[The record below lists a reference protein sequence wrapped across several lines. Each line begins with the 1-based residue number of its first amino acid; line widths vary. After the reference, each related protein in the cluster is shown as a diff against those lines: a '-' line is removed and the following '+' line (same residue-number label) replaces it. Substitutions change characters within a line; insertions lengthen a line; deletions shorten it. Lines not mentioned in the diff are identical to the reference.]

1 MAFREQLTTFRKRNN
16 MEVQKILFG
25 TMLAAIVG
33 LVLAL
38 AWTNHQHQ
46 KQVAQLQNEMAMK
59 DKTIEVQKGLYT
71 KLTIQSEEIKNV
83 LDSKDKQVQELL
95 DQIKKQ
101 KQDLLSASTV
111 VASWKKAYEGLAK
124 ATQTEVPPDPTKPV
138 VAGAK
143 PREKVDFHED
153 FGYIGVDGWT
163 LTNPPQAW
171 VRVKQN
177 RPLKLTLAISQDK
190 DKAWHT
196 YATSSEENVGV
207 DIQVTAVN
215 PFLLQPKWYEKI
227 GVAIDLGMGTNRG
240 GLGALAGIGL
250 NYQIKQF
257 TIGPHI
263 WLGIND
269 VVDKYYGITFEWRP
283 FQRN

>member
-1 MAFREQLTTFRKRNN
+1 MPDIKDQLTKYL
-16 MEVQKILFG
+16 ILG
-25 TMLAAIVG
+25 LMLALVVMG
-33 LVLAL
+33 LGA
-38 AWTNHQHQ
+38 AWYKHSYD
-46 KQVAQLQNEMAMK
+46 KQITQLQNEMAEK

-71 KLTIQSEEIKNV
+71 KLTVQSEDIKGV
-83 LDSKDKQVQELL
+83 LDQKDQQVKELL
-95 DQIKKQ
+95 NQISKQ
-101 KQDLLSASTV
+101 KQDLLNASTV

-124 ATQTEVPPDPTKPV
+124 ATQTDVPPDPTKPA

-143 PREKVDFHED
+143 PREKVDFHQD

-215 PFLLQPKWYEKI
+215 PLLLQPHWYEKI
-227 GVAIDLGMGTNRG
+227 GIAIDLGMGTNRG

-257 TIGPHI
+257 TVGPHI

-269 VVDKYYGITFEWRP
+269 VVDKYYGLTFEWRP